1 MQLALLVLNQVAIM
15 LVLIFCGYFAVK
27 KGYLTTQGSRDLG
40 NILLYIITPA
50 VIIQAFRMEYSNEK
64 TFNLMVSAG
73 LALIAILIS
82 ILIAHIFYRKN
93 GVLNFG
99 VSFSN
104 AVFMGI
110 PLIYN
115 TLGSDAVFYALSFVI
130 FTAIGQWTYGIMVL
144 THDKSVV
151 SFKNILK
158 NPIIY
163 YVLIGLFVYFTQLKL
178 PSILTQTM
186 AYLVPLNTPIPMF
199 MIGGFIAGL
208 PFKSI
213 FNQLHI
219 YRASF
224 LRLLIVPGIVLIVLK
239 FIPSIGQD
247 FDTMKMAVLLVAST
261 PVGANVAIF
270 AQQYNQDVK
279 ESAQLVSLSTILS
292 VLTIPLIIL
301 INSLF

>member
-1 MQLALLVLNQVAIM
+1 
-15 LVLIFCGYFAVK
+15 
-27 KGYLTTQGSRDLG
+27 
-40 NILLYIITPA
+40 
-50 VIIQAFRMEYSNEK
+50 
-64 TFNLMVSAG
+64 
-73 LALIAILIS
+73 
-82 ILIAHIFYRKN
+82 
-93 GVLNFG
+93 
-99 VSFSN
+99 
-104 AVFMGI
+104 MGI

-115 TLGSDAVFYALSFVI
+115 TLGPDAVFYALSFVI

-151 SFKNILK
+151 SVNNILK

-163 YVLIGLFVYFTQLKL
+163 YVLIGLFVYFTQIKL
-178 PSILTQTM
+178 PTILTQTIS
-186 AYLVPLNTPIPMF
+186 YLVPLNTPVPMF
-199 MIGGFIAGL
+199 MIGGL

-224 LRLLIVPGIVLIVLK
+224 LRLLVIPGIVLVVLK
-239 FIPSIGQD
+239 FIPSIGQN

-301 INSLF
+301 INSFI

>member
-1 MQLALLVLNQVAIM
+1 MQLARLVLNQVAIM
-15 LVLIFCGYFAVK
+15 LVLIFCGYFAFK
-27 KGYLTTQGSRDLG
+27 KGYLTKQGSKDLG

-50 VIIQAFRMEYSNEK
+50 VIIQAFRMEYSQEK
-64 TFNLMVSAG
+64 TFNLLVSAG
-73 LALIAILIS
+73 LAFISILIS

-115 TLGSDAVFYALSFVI
+115 TLGVDAVFYALAFVI

-144 THDKSVV
+144 THDKSVI
-151 SFKNILK
+151 SIKNILK

-163 YVLIGLFVYFTQLKL
+163 YVIIGLLVYFTQIKL
-178 PSILTQTM
+178 PIILSQTIM
-186 AYLVPLNTPIPMF
+186 YLVPLNTPIPMF

-213 FNQLHI
+213 FDQLHI
-219 YRASF
+219 YKASF
-224 LRLLIVPGIVLIVLK
+224 LRLLVVPGIVLIVLK

-292 VLTIPLIIL
+292 VLTIPFIIL
-301 INSLF
+301 LNSLF

>member
-1 MQLALLVLNQVAIM
+1 MI
-15 LVLIFCGYFAVK
+15 
-27 KGYLTTQGSRDLG
+27 
-40 NILLYIITPA
+40 
-50 VIIQAFRMEYSNEK
+50 
-64 TFNLMVSAG
+64 SAG
-73 LALIAILIS
+73 LAFIAILIS
-82 ILIAHIFYRKN
+82 ILVAHLFYRKN

-110 PLIYN
+110 PLISN
-115 TLGSDAVFYALSFVI
+115 TLGPDAVFYALSFVI
-130 FTAIGQWTYGIMVL
+130 FTAVGQWTYGIMVL

-151 SFKNILK
+151 SIKNILK

-163 YVLIGLFVYFTQLKL
+163 YVLIGLFVYFTQIKL
-178 PSILTQTM
+178 PPILTQTM
-186 AYLVPLNTPIPMF
+186 AYLVPLNTPVPMF

-224 LRLLIVPGIVLIVLK
+224 LRLIVVPGIVLIVLK
-239 FIPSIGQD
+239 FIPSIGQN

-279 ESAQLVSLSTILS
+279 ESAQLVSLSTLLS

-301 INSLF
+301 INSLI

>member
-1 MQLALLVLNQVAIM
+1 MQLAQLVLNQVAIM

-27 KGYLTTQGSRDLG
+27 KGYLSKQGSKDLG

-50 VIIQAFRMEYSNEK
+50 VIIQAFRMEYSDER
-64 TFNLMVSAG
+64 TFNLLISAG
-73 LALIAILIS
+73 LAFIAILIS
-82 ILIAHIFYRKN
+82 IIVAHIFYRKN

-115 TLGSDAVFYALSFVI
+115 TLGSDAVFYALAFVI
-130 FTAIGQWTYGIMVL
+130 FTAIGQWTYGIMVI
-144 THDKSVV
+144 THDKSVISV
-151 SFKNILK
+151 KNIIK

-163 YVLIGLFVYFTQLKL
+163 YVLMGMLLYFTQLKL
-178 PSILTQTM
+178 PVILTQTI
-186 AYLVPLNTPIPMF
+186 AYLVPLNTPVPMF

-213 FNQLHI
+213 FNQFYI
-219 YRASF
+219 YIAS
-224 LRLLIVPGIVLIVLK
+224 LVRLILVPIIVMFILK
-239 FIPSIGQD
+239 LIPSVSKD
-247 FDTMKMAVLLVAST
+247 FETMKMAILLVAST

-270 AQQYNQDVK
+270 AQQFNQDVK
-279 ESAQLVSLSTILS
+279 ESAQVVSLSTLLS
-292 VLTIPLIIL
+292 VITIPLIIL
-301 INSLF
+301 LNSFI

>member
-27 KGYLTTQGSRDLG
+27 KGYLSKQGSKDLG

-50 VIIQAFRMEYSNEK
+50 VIIQAFRMEYSQEK
-64 TFNLMVSAG
+64 TFNLLVSAG
-73 LALIAILIS
+73 LAFVAILIS
-82 ILIAHIFYRKN
+82 ILMAYIFYRKN

-115 TLGSDAVFYALSFVI
+115 TLGADAVFYALAFVI

-144 THDKSVV
+144 THDKSVI
-151 SFKNILK
+151 SIKNILK

-163 YVLIGLFVYFTQLKL
+163 YVVIGLLVYFAQIKL
-178 PSILTQTM
+178 PTILSQTI

-224 LRLLIVPGIVLIVLK
+224 LRLLVVPGIVLIVLK
-239 FIPSIGQD
+239 FIPSIGPD

-279 ESAQLVSLSTILS
+279 ESAQLVSLSTLLS

-301 INSLF
+301 INSLI

>member
-1 MQLALLVLNQVAIM
+1 MQLAQLVLNQVAIM

-27 KGYLTTQGSRDLG
+27 KGYLSKQGSKDLG

-50 VIIQAFRMEYSNEK
+50 VIIQAFRMEYSYER
-64 TFNLMVSAG
+64 TFNLLISAG
-73 LALIAILIS
+73 LAFIAILIS
-82 ILIAHIFYRKN
+82 IIIAHIFYRKN

-115 TLGSDAVFYALSFVI
+115 TLGSEAVFYALAFVI
-130 FTAIGQWTYGIMVL
+130 FTAIGQWTYGIMVI
-144 THDKSVV
+144 THDKSVI
-151 SFKNILK
+151 SLKNIVK

-163 YVLIGLFVYFTQLKL
+163 YVLIGLILYFTQLRL
-178 PSILTQTM
+178 PIILTQTM

-213 FNQLHI
+213 FNQFHI
-219 YRASF
+219 YIAS
-224 LRLLIVPGIVLIVLK
+224 LVRLVVVPLIVMFVLK
-239 FIPSIGQD
+239 LIPSVSQD
-247 FDTMKMAVLLVAST
+247 FETMKMAILLVAST

-279 ESAQLVSLSTILS
+279 ESAQVVSLSTLLS
-292 VLTIPLIIL
+292 VITIPLIIL
-301 INSLF
+301 LNSFI

>member
-1 MQLALLVLNQVAIM
+1 MQLAQLVLNQVAIM

-27 KGYLTTQGSRDLG
+27 KGYLSKQGSKDLG

-50 VIIQAFRMEYSNEK
+50 VIIQAFRMEYSDER
-64 TFNLMVSAG
+64 TFNLLISAG
-73 LALIAILIS
+73 LAFIAILIS
-82 ILIAHIFYRKN
+82 IIVAHIFYRKN

-115 TLGSDAVFYALSFVI
+115 TLGSDAVFYALAFVI
-130 FTAIGQWTYGIMVL
+130 FTAIGQWTYGIMVI
-144 THDKSVV
+144 THDKSVISV
-151 SFKNILK
+151 KKIIK

-163 YVLIGLFVYFTQLKL
+163 YVLMGMFLYFTQLKL
-178 PSILTQTM
+178 PVILTQTI
-186 AYLVPLNTPIPMF
+186 AYLVPLNTPVPMF

-213 FNQLHI
+213 FNQFYI
-219 YRASF
+219 YIAS
-224 LRLLIVPGIVLIVLK
+224 LVRLILVPIIVMFILK
-239 FIPSIGQD
+239 LIPSVSKD
-247 FDTMKMAVLLVAST
+247 FETMKMAILLVAST

-270 AQQYNQDVK
+270 AQQFNQDVK
-279 ESAQLVSLSTILS
+279 ESAQVVSLSTLLS
-292 VLTIPLIIL
+292 VITIPLIIL
-301 INSLF
+301 LNSFI